1 VSLPALFIKATIVL
15 CGKFGLFPACYSFS
29 MFFVAVLLMGAASL
43 FGLAADTVSQK
54 ENKVIQEINFHPVHC
69 FNQPSKKLIIRPDFI
84 GCVIGEDLPLGE
96 TEIKESN
103 ERPTEIHP
111 QVFARFL
118 SAQAAAKESGIT
130 MRIDSGYRTVETQ
143 NYLYQ
148 RAIKEHKTAD
158 EAIKWVLPGDLSRH
172 PWGLALDVNL
182 HHEKS
187 GASWLEANGATF
199 GLCRVYEN
207 EWWHFEPLI
216 APGGICPPLLP
227 DASHL
232 K

>member
-1 VSLPALFIKATIVL
+1 
-15 CGKFGLFPACYSFS
+15 
-29 MFFVAVLLMGAASL
+29 MFFIAVLLMGAAGL
-43 FGLAADTVSQK
+43 FGLAADAVMTN
-54 ENKVIQEINFHPVHC
+54 EIEIIQEVKVNPVYC
-69 FNQPSKKLIIRPDFI
+69 FNRPSEKLIIRPDFI
-84 GCVIGEDLPLGE
+84 GCVIGEDQPLGQRE
-96 TEIKESN
+96 ITEGT
-103 ERPTEIHP
+103 ERPSELHP
-111 QVFARFL
+111 QLLARFL
-118 SAQAAAKESGIT
+118 SAQAAAKTVGIKIT
-130 MRIDSGYRTVETQ
+130 IDSGYRSLERQ
-143 NYLYQ
+143 DYLFQ
-148 RAIKEHKTAD
+148 RALKEYKTPE
-158 EAIKWVLPGDLSRH
+158 EATKWVLPKDVSRH

-182 HHEKS
+182 NHDKS

>member
-1 VSLPALFIKATIVL
+1 
-15 CGKFGLFPACYSFS
+15 
-29 MFFVAVLLMGAASL
+29 MGAAGL
-43 FGLAADTVSQK
+43 FGLAADAVMTN
-54 ENKVIQEINFHPVHC
+54 EIEIIQEVKVNPVYC
-69 FNQPSKKLIIRPDFI
+69 FNRPSEKLIIRPDFI
-84 GCVIGEDLPLGE
+84 GCVIGEDQPLGQRE
-96 TEIKESN
+96 ITEGT
-103 ERPTEIHP
+103 ERPSELHP
-111 QVFARFL
+111 QVLARFL
-118 SAQAAAKESGIT
+118 SAQAAAKTVGIKIT
-130 MRIDSGYRTVETQ
+130 IDSGYRSLERQ
-143 NYLYQ
+143 DYLFQ
-148 RAIKEHKTAD
+148 RALKEYKTPE
-158 EAIKWVLPGDLSRH
+158 EATKWVLPKDVSRH

-182 HHEKS
+182 NHDKS

>member
-1 VSLPALFIKATIVL
+1 
-15 CGKFGLFPACYSFS
+15 
-29 MFFVAVLLMGAASL
+29 MFFIAVLLMGAAGL
-43 FGLAADTVSQK
+43 FGLAADAVMPN
-54 ENKVIQEINFHPVHC
+54 ENKVIQEIKMNPVYC
-69 FNQPSKKLIIRPDFI
+69 FNKPSEKLIIRPDFI
-84 GCVIGEDLPLGE
+84 GCVIGEDEPLGQ
-96 TEIKESN
+96 TEIIEGTN
-103 ERPTEIHP
+103 RPEEINP
-111 QVFARFL
+111 LVLARFL
-118 SAQAAAKESGIT
+118 SAQAAAKAEGIT
-130 MRIDSGYRTVETQ
+130 MTIDSGYRTVERQ
-143 NYLYQ
+143 DYLFQ
-148 RAIKEHKTAD
+148 RALKQYKTPE
-158 EAIKWVLPGDLSRH
+158 EATKWVLPKDVSRH

-182 HHEKS
+182 NHDKS

>member
-1 VSLPALFIKATIVL
+1 
-15 CGKFGLFPACYSFS
+15 

-43 FGLAADTVSQK
+43 FGLAADTITYQEK
-54 ENKVIQEINFHPVHC
+54 EIVQEIKFNSTYC
-69 FNQPSKKLIIRPDFI
+69 FNTPAQKLIFRPDFI
-84 GCVIGEDLPLGE
+84 GCVIGEDIPLGQ
-96 TEIKESN
+96 TEIVEGSV
-103 ERPTEIHP
+103 RPDEVHP
-111 QVFARFL
+111 QVLARFL
-118 SAQAAAKESGIT
+118 SAQSAAKEEGIE
-130 MRIDSGYRTVETQ
+130 MVIDSGYRTTQ
-143 NYLYQ
+143 TQEYLFN
-148 RAIKEHKTAD
+148 RAIKEHKTAE
-158 EAIKWVLPGDLSRH
+158 EAIKWVLPAELSRH

-199 GLCRVYEN
+199 GLCRVYVN

-227 DASHL
+227 DASQV

>member
-1 VSLPALFIKATIVL
+1 MFFISVLFI
-15 CGKFGLFPACYSFS
+15 
-29 MFFVAVLLMGAASL
+29 GAASL
-43 FGLAADTVSQK
+43 FGLAADAVMQK
-54 ENKVIQEINFHPVHC
+54 EKIVIQEIKVNPVYC
-69 FNQPSKKLIIRPDFI
+69 FNKPSEKLIIRPDFI
-84 GCVIGEDLPLGE
+84 GCIVGEDEPLGE
-96 TEIKESN
+96 TEIVEGA
-103 ERPTEIHP
+103 ERPEEINP
-111 QVFARFL
+111 LVLARFL
-118 SAQAAAKESGIT
+118 SAQAAAKAEGVT
-130 MRIDSGYRTVETQ
+130 MTIDSGYRSLETQ
-143 NYLYQ
+143 NYLFQ
-148 RAIKEHKTAD
+148 RAIKEHKTPE

-182 HHEKS
+182 NHDKS

-216 APGGICPPLLP
+216 APGGICPPLMP

>member
-1 VSLPALFIKATIVL
+1 
-15 CGKFGLFPACYSFS
+15 
-29 MFFVAVLLMGAASL
+29 MGAAGL
-43 FGLAADTVSQK
+43 FGLAADAVMTNEK
-54 ENKVIQEINFHPVHC
+54 EIIQEVKVNPVYC
-69 FNQPSKKLIIRPDFI
+69 FNKPSDKLIIRPDFI
-84 GCVIGEDLPLGE
+84 GCVIGEDQPLGQRE
-96 TEIKESN
+96 ITEGT
-103 ERPTEIHP
+103 ERPSELHP
-111 QVFARFL
+111 QVLTRFL
-118 SAQAAAKESGIT
+118 SAQAAAKAEGIAMT
-130 MRIDSGYRTVETQ
+130 IDSGYRTLETQ
-143 NYLYQ
+143 NYLFQ
-148 RAIKEHKTAD
+148 RAIKEHETPE

-182 HHEKS
+182 NHDKS

>member
-1 VSLPALFIKATIVL
+1 
-15 CGKFGLFPACYSFS
+15 
-29 MFFVAVLLMGAASL
+29 MFFIAVLLMGAAGL
-43 FGLAADTVSQK
+43 FGLAADAVMPN
-54 ENKVIQEINFHPVHC
+54 ENKVIQEIKMNPVYC
-69 FNQPSKKLIIRPDFI
+69 FNKPSEKLIIRPDFI
-84 GCVIGEDLPLGE
+84 GCVIGEDEPLGQ
-96 TEIKESN
+96 TEIIEGTK
-103 ERPTEIHP
+103 RPEEINP
-111 QVFARFL
+111 LVLARFL
-118 SAQAAAKESGIT
+118 SAQAAAKAEGIT
-130 MRIDSGYRTVETQ
+130 MTIDSGYRTVERQ
-143 NYLYQ
+143 DYLFQ
-148 RAIKEHKTAD
+148 RALKQYKTPE
-158 EAIKWVLPGDLSRH
+158 EATKWVLPKDVSRH

-182 HHEKS
+182 NHDKS

>member
-1 VSLPALFIKATIVL
+1 
-15 CGKFGLFPACYSFS
+15 

-43 FGLAADTVSQK
+43 FGLAADTIAHQEK
-54 ENKVIQEINFHPVHC
+54 EIVQEIKFNPTYC
-69 FNQPSKKLIIRPDFI
+69 FNTPAQKLVIRPDFI
-84 GCVIGEDLPLGE
+84 GCVIGEDQPLGE
-96 TEIKESN
+96 TEIIEGTN
-103 ERPTEIHP
+103 RPDEINP
-111 QVFARFL
+111 LVLARFL
-118 SAQAAAKESGIT
+118 SAQAAANKLEIEIS
-130 MRIDSGYRTVETQ
+130 IDSGYRSLETQ

-148 RAIKEHKTAD
+148 RAINEHKSAE
-158 EAIKWVLPGDLSRH
+158 EAIKWVLPADLSRH

-216 APGGICPPLLP
+216 APGGICPPLKP
-227 DASHL
+227 DASQV

>member
-1 VSLPALFIKATIVL
+1 
-15 CGKFGLFPACYSFS
+15 

-43 FGLAADTVSQK
+43 FGLAADTITHK
-54 ENKVIQEINFHPVHC
+54 ENKIIQEVKVNPVYC
-69 FNQPSKKLIIRPDFI
+69 FNKPSQKLIIRPEII
-84 GCVIGEDLPLGE
+84 GCIIGEDEALGQSE
-96 TEIKESN
+96 ITEGA
-103 ERPTEIHP
+103 ERPSDIHP
-111 QVFARFL
+111 QVLARFH
-118 SAQAAAKESGIT
+118 SAQAAAKAEGVT
-130 MRIDSGYRTVETQ
+130 VTIDSGYRTVETQ

-148 RAIKEHKTAD
+148 QAIKEHKTPE

>member
-1 VSLPALFIKATIVL
+1 
-15 CGKFGLFPACYSFS
+15 
-29 MFFVAVLLMGAASL
+29 MGAAGL
-43 FGLAADTVSQK
+43 FGLAADAVLPK
-54 ENKVIQEINFHPVHC
+54 ENKVTQEIKINPVYC
-69 FNQPSKKLIIRPDFI
+69 FNKPSESLVIRPDFI
-84 GCVIGEDLPLGE
+84 GCIIGEDLPLGQSE
-96 TEIKESN
+96 ITEST
-103 ERPTEIHP
+103 ERPTDLHP
-111 QVFARFL
+111 HVLARFL
-118 SAQAAAKESGIT
+118 SAQAAAKAEGVT
-130 MRIDSGYRTVETQ
+130 MTIDSGYRTLETQ
-143 NYLYQ
+143 NYLFQ
-148 RAIKEHKTAD
+148 RAIKEHKTPE

-216 APGGICPPLLP
+216 APGGVCPPLLP

>member
-1 VSLPALFIKATIVL
+1 
-15 CGKFGLFPACYSFS
+15 

-43 FGLAADTVSQK
+43 FGLAADAIKSEEK
-54 ENKVIQEINFHPVHC
+54 EIVQEIKFSPIHC
-69 FNQPSKKLIIRPDFI
+69 FNTPTQKLIIRPDFI
-84 GCVIGEDLPLGE
+84 GCVIGEDQPLGE
-96 TEIKESN
+96 TEIIEGTN
-103 ERPTEIHP
+103 RPDEINP
-111 QVFARFL
+111 LVLARFL
-118 SAQAAAKESGIT
+118 SAQAAANKLEIEIS
-130 MRIDSGYRTVETQ
+130 IDSGYRSLETQ

-148 RAIKEHKTAD
+148 RAINEHKTAD
-158 EAIKWVLPGDLSRH
+158 EAIKWVLPADLSRH
-172 PWGLALDVNL
+172 PRGLALDVNL

-216 APGGICPPLLP
+216 APGGICPPLKP
-227 DASHL
+227 DASQV

>member
-1 VSLPALFIKATIVL
+1 
-15 CGKFGLFPACYSFS
+15 

-43 FGLAADTVSQK
+43 FGLAADAIAHQEK
-54 ENKVIQEINFHPVHC
+54 EIVQEIKFSPIHC
-69 FNQPSKKLIIRPDFI
+69 FNTPTQKLIIRPDFI
-84 GCVIGEDLPLGE
+84 GCVIGEDIPLGQ
-96 TEIKESN
+96 TEIVEGSV
-103 ERPTEIHP
+103 RPDEINP
-111 QVFARFL
+111 QVLVRFL
-118 SAQAAAKESGIT
+118 SAQAAANKLEIKIS
-130 MRIDSGYRTVETQ
+130 IDSGYRSLETQ

-148 RAIKEHKTAD
+148 RAINEHKTAD
-158 EAIKWVLPGDLSRH
+158 EAIKWVLPADLSRH

-216 APGGICPPLLP
+216 APGGICPPLKP
-227 DASHL
+227 DASQV

>member
-1 VSLPALFIKATIVL
+1 
-15 CGKFGLFPACYSFS
+15 
-29 MFFVAVLLMGAASL
+29 MGAAGL
-43 FGLAADTVSQK
+43 FGLAADAVMPNEK
-54 ENKVIQEINFHPVHC
+54 EVTQEINFNPVYC
-69 FNQPSKKLIIRPDFI
+69 FNKPSEQLIIRPDFI
-84 GCVIGEDLPLGE
+84 GCIVGEDEPLGQ
-96 TEIKESN
+96 TEITEGTK
-103 ERPTEIHP
+103 RPTELHP
-111 QVFARFL
+111 QVLARFL
-118 SAQAAAKESGIT
+118 SAQAAAKAEGIT
-130 MRIDSGYRTVETQ
+130 MTIDSGYRTLETQ
-143 NYLYQ
+143 NYLFQ
-148 RAIKEHKTAD
+148 RAIKEHKTPE

-182 HHEKS
+182 NHDKS
-187 GASWLEANGATF
+187 GASWLEANGATY

>member
-1 VSLPALFIKATIVL
+1 
-15 CGKFGLFPACYSFS
+15 
-29 MFFVAVLLMGAASL
+29 MFFISVLLIGAASL
-43 FGLAADTVSQK
+43 FGLAADAVMQK
-54 ENKVIQEINFHPVHC
+54 EKTVIQEIKVNPVYC
-69 FNQPSKKLIIRPDFI
+69 FNKPSEKLIIRPDFI
-84 GCVIGEDLPLGE
+84 GCIIGEDLPLGE
-96 TEIKESN
+96 SEIKEGT
-103 ERPTEIHP
+103 ERPSDLHP
-111 QVFARFL
+111 QVLARFL
-118 SAQAAAKESGIT
+118 SAQAAAKAEGVT
-130 MRIDSGYRTVETQ
+130 MTIDSGYRSLETQ
-143 NYLYQ
+143 NYLFQ
-148 RAIKEHKTAD
+148 RAIKEHKTPE

-182 HHEKS
+182 NHDKS

-216 APGGICPPLLP
+216 APGGICPPLMP